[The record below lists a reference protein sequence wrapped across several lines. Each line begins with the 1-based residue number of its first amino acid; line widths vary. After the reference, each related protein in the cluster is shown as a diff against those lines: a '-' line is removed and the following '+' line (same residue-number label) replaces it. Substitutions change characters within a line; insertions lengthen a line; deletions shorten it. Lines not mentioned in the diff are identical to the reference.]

1 MPSRIGHSLI
11 GLPIAINE
19 MKKKLKWILIFLG
32 AAALAAALWIFAWS
46 RGVFLPKWIQW
57 ETKNLEPEEDAGP
70 SSISLKK
77 RRVIVEDQGK
87 TLWES
92 PENVLVQDFLW
103 CDIDHDQTP
112 ELILLCWRIGRYGNA
127 RPFWVEHDEL
137 AWSQHIYIYD
147 WRDEEIHALW
157 MASDIGMDV
166 VSFAFNDTDRLV
178 ITETNQ
184 RQTSWDWISWG
195 LSFLKELAPAA

>member
-1 MPSRIGHSLI
+1 MDPY
-11 GLPIAINE
+11 
-19 MKKKLKWILIFLG
+19 F
-32 AAALAAALWIFAWS
+32 S
-46 RGVFLPKWIQW
+46 RGSSFGCCPVDICMEPGRISSKMDPMGDKKPGTGRRCRPFLHQ
-57 ETKNLEPEEDAGP
+57 PE
-70 SSISLKK
+70 K

>member
-1 MPSRIGHSLI
+1 
-11 GLPIAINE
+11 

-32 AAALAAALWIFAWS
+32 AAALAAALLIFAWT

-57 ETKNLEPEEDAGP
+57 ETKTLDLEEDGSP
-70 SSISLKK
+70 SSISLKN
-77 RRVIVEDQGK
+77 RRVTVTDKENK
-87 TLWES
+87 LWES

-103 CDIDHDQTP
+103 CDIDHDQSP
-112 ELILLCWRIGRYGNA
+112 ELVLLCCRNGRYGSA

-147 WRDEEIHALW
+147 WREEEIHALW

-166 VSFAFNDTDRLV
+166 VSFSFNDVNRLV
-178 ITETNQ
+178 ITETSR

-195 LSFLKELAPAA
+195 LTFIKELTPGEEAVTHARLSGNA